1 MTGAQIKQLTEDILD
16 GIQLDDDFFY
26 QLLNIAKVNLEEKR
40 VWQYLKKLNSSNTGT
55 TSAITLPSDFSH
67 DYKVL
72 VGTTE
77 YYPIDFEEQH
87 LFEGISHRYYIDLA
101 NSQYYLKGSP
111 RPDTIYFYY
120 KRFTDDIASGTSP
133 VFPAR
138 FHPLLAFYVAGY
150 YQAGIDSD
158 DIFARM
164 SPENKIA
171 AGTLERAML
180 GWDTELKLR
189 SQNGRVGVS
198 NSQSEI
204 DLGNM

>member
-1 MTGAQIKQLTEDILD
+1 MTGAQLKQFTENILD

-26 QLLNIAKVNLEEKR
+26 QLLNIAKVNLEDKR

-55 TSAITLPSDFSH
+55 TSAISLPADFSH

-77 YYPIDFEEQH
+77 YFPIEFEEQH
-87 LFEGISHRYYIDLA
+87 LFEGASHRYYIDHA

-150 YQAGIDSD
+150 YQAGIDAD

-164 SPENKIA
+164 SPENKVA
-171 AGTLERAML
+171 AGVLERTML

-189 SQNGRVGVS
+189 SQNGRIGVS
-198 NSQSEI
+198 NSEPEV
-204 DLGNM
+204 DLGMM